1 MPELHLVVRQPD
13 VSKVIGKGGVNI
25 KGLEKETNTR
35 INLQDDSGMLERDF
49 TKLRNFRVQGKQEDL
64 VKGLV
69 KIVAGTLT
77 QEYDSPFL
85 QMLLLPGRE
94 SQFSRRRDLMGDSE
108 LSKELAKLNEEMSA
122 RIKVVN
128 LGSIGVLGI
137 EILSTTEDEMEE
149 ALDKVIELLK
159 SEGVIENTK
168 VGDRQEMVK
177 LTKSTIEEQVDALTS
192 TEIAAFLIPEDKT
205 SLLIGPKGATIKEL
219 EEMHNVKLKAEK
231 PGSPYFL
238 TGRTVLVRGEVQNI
252 GECLAAVSDKIFE
265 KDNLEPRVVCLLPP
279 GVSKYL
285 IGRSGENIKRMEKE
299 TGCSLKVERA
309 DMRYG
314 VLTGDD
320 EWQYCQIKGTRD
332 TIVKGILG
340 VVARILIQ
348 LSFDGE
354 TSDATVPPLCDFGG
368 FGNFGHVELKRAA
381 VGGRSNIQGSRL
393 VQGTFALNQARLPA
407 SRIWNSQAGRGF
419 VGVRAGP
426 RLDIP
431 ADRSWSARLSQDRR
445 QHSGDFLELRGA
457 NRTRQS
463 ATPAALRTGAWYAGS
478 GSGGVAEVFNGGDR
492 GYGTARGMVPQQH
505 QRRRNAAFY

>member
-1 MPELHLVVRQPD
+1 MTELYLVVRQPD

-25 KGLEKETNTR
+25 KGLEKETNTK

-49 TKLRNFRVQGKQEDL
+49 TKLRNFRVHGKQEDL

-85 QMLLLPGRE
+85 QMFLLPDRE
-94 SQFSRRRDLMGDSE
+94 SQFSGRQDLMGDSE
-108 LSKELAKLNEEMSA
+108 FAKELAKLNEEMSA

-128 LGSIGVLGI
+128 LGSIGVFGI

-159 SEGVIENTK
+159 LEGVIENTDK

-177 LTKSTIEEQVDALTS
+177 LIKSTIDEQVDAFTS
-192 TEIAAFLIPEDKT
+192 TEITAFLIPEDKT
-205 SLLIGPKGATIKEL
+205 SLLIGPKGASIKEL
-219 EEMHNVKLKAEK
+219 EDMHNVKLKVEK

-265 KDNLEPRVVCLLPP
+265 KDDLEPRVVCLLPP
-279 GVSKYL
+279 GISKYL
-285 IGRSGENIKRMEKE
+285 IGRCGENIKRMEKE
-299 TGCSLKVERA
+299 TGCNLKVERA
-309 DMRYG
+309 NIRYG
-314 VLTGDD
+314 ALTGDN

-354 TSDATVPPLCDFGG
+354 TSDATVPPLCEFGG
-368 FGNFGHVELKRAA
+368 FGNFGHVELKRVA
-381 VGGRSNIQGSRL
+381 VGGRSNIQGNRP
-393 VQGTFALNQARLPA
+393 VQGTFAPNQARMPV
-407 SRIWNSQAGRGF
+407 GR
-419 VGVRAGP
+419 
-426 RLDIP
+426 
-431 ADRSWSARLSQDRR
+431 
-445 QHSGDFLELRGA
+445 
-457 NRTRQS
+457 T
-463 ATPAALRTGAWYAGS
+463 
-478 GSGGVAEVFNGGDR
+478 
-492 GYGTARGMVPQQH
+492 
-505 QRRRNAAFY
+505 